1 MNKGSVLTRVRT
13 SCYSVRMGNIQKTKK
28 INIRE
33 ARPLLNKLS
42 EEVAL
47 TDGYYIIT
55 VRDKPKS
62 ILTNYNEEFV
72 NMLDKRM
79 SKKSITAGAVF
90 ADGMGKWFK
99 NNPPVISKT
108 DVTSQID
115 KIAYV

>member
-1 MNKGSVLTRVRT
+1 MENA
-13 SCYSVRMGNIQKTKK
+13 QKINK

-42 EEVAL
+42 EEVAQ

-55 VRDKPKS
+55 VRDKPRS
-62 ILTNYNEEFV
+62 ILTNYNEELIDL
-72 NMLDKRM
+72 LDKRI
-79 SKKSITAGAVF
+79 SKKAATAGAVF

>member
-1 MNKGSVLTRVRT
+1 MEKA
-13 SCYSVRMGNIQKTKK
+13 QKINK

-62 ILTNYNEEFV
+62 ILTNYNEELID
-72 NMLDKRM
+72 MLDKRIN
-79 SKKSITAGAVF
+79 KKSVSAGAVF
-90 ADGMGKWFK
+90 AEGMDKWFK

>member
-1 MNKGSVLTRVRT
+1 MEKV
-13 SCYSVRMGNIQKTKK
+13 QKIKK

-42 EEVAL
+42 EEIAL
-47 TDGYYIIT
+47 TDSYYIIT

-62 ILTNYNEEFV
+62 ILINYNEELV
-72 NMLDKRM
+72 DMLDKRI
-79 SKKSITAGAVF
+79 SKKSMSAGAFF
-90 ADGMGKWFK
+90 ADGMSKWFK
-99 NNPPVISKT
+99 NNPPMISET